1 MDVRETLRQAVE
13 MGASDIFIIAGLP
26 LTYKV
31 DGRQRRMEARLMP
44 ADTAAVISDIYT
56 LCGRSRSRIER
67 EDMDD
72 DFSFSIPDLGRFRAN
87 VLHQRGSLA
96 AVIRV
101 IRFGLPEPE
110 KLNIPPEVL
119 ASARLMKGLVL
130 VTGSAGSGKS
140 TTLACLINAINQTR
154 EGHIIT
160 MEDPIEYIHRHD
172 RCIVTQR
179 EISTDSPSYV
189 SALRSALR
197 ESKDDLCQVLY
208 QDSDG
213 KEIFS
218 IEATQSSNSDGER
231 QIQCQATSQLTGN
244 TLVFL
249 FPEDAILQSFN
260 NFYKLLVLV
269 MVLIFLGGVPVIFLL
284 SSRLSRRIRRLA
296 HKTKVL
302 AEGDFSVLSQPVQGN
317 DEIAG
322 LERRFNSMVVRLKGM
337 LENEV
342 RFKGQIEEMKV
353 ELLQEQ
359 INPHLLYNT
368 LAMIRYQARNAGLT
382 DLAELSDSLIVF
394 YRRFLN
400 EGNFISTIGSELTM
414 IGQYIQVVQKV
425 YAINLTVEYDLPPG
439 IEEYYAV
446 KLFFQPVVENAII
459 HGIRPIGEGELKISA
474 SLHEGKVIFEIYD
487 NGCGIE
493 GEELETLRKCL
504 KGESPREQMRSVGLY
519 NVNQRIRLIY
529 GPQYGLEIDSV
540 PGEGTLVKVT
550 IPLMGEREKQAFME
564 EHGLN
569 L

>member
-110 KLNIPPEVL
+110 KLNIPPAVL

-197 ESKDDLCQVLY
+197 ESPDVILLGEMRDYETIEVAMTAAETGQLLFSTLHTTGAANTVDRIIDVFPAGQQAQV
-208 QDSDG
+208 
-213 KEIFS
+213 
-218 IEATQSSNSDGER
+218 R
-231 QIQCQATSQLTGN
+231 MQL
-244 TLVFL
+244 
-249 FPEDAILQSFN
+249 S
-260 NFYKLLVLV
+260 
-269 MVLIFLGGVPVIFLL
+269 MVLQAVISQQLVPTLDGRQTPVFEIMYTNPAIKNLIREAKTHQIDSAIQAGAAQGMCTMDASLL
-284 SSRLSRRIRRLA
+284 RLVTEKRISKETALTHCMHYEAMEKRLS
-296 HKTKVL
+296 
-302 AEGDFSVLSQPVQGN
+302 
-317 DEIAG
+317 
-322 LERRFNSMVVRLKGM
+322 
-337 LENEV
+337 
-342 RFKGQIEEMKV
+342 
-353 ELLQEQ
+353 
-359 INPHLLYNT
+359 
-368 LAMIRYQARNAGLT
+368 AM
-382 DLAELSDSLIVF
+382 S
-394 YRRFLN
+394 
-400 EGNFISTIGSELTM
+400 
-414 IGQYIQVVQKV
+414 
-425 YAINLTVEYDLPPG
+425 
-439 IEEYYAV
+439 
-446 KLFFQPVVENAII
+446 
-459 HGIRPIGEGELKISA
+459 
-474 SLHEGKVIFEIYD
+474 
-487 NGCGIE
+487 
-493 GEELETLRKCL
+493 
-504 KGESPREQMRSVGLY
+504 
-519 NVNQRIRLIY
+519 
-529 GPQYGLEIDSV
+529 
-540 PGEGTLVKVT
+540 
-550 IPLMGEREKQAFME
+550 
-564 EHGLN
+564 
-569 L
+569 

>member
-13 MGASDIFIIAGLP
+13 MGASDIFIIAGLL

-72 DFSFSIPDLGRFRAN
+72 DFSFSMPDLGRFRAN

-197 ESKDDLCQVLY
+197 ESPDVILLGEMRDYETIEVAMTAAETGQLLFSTLHTTGAANTVDRIIDVFPAGQQAQVRMQLSMVL
-208 QDSDG
+208 QAVISQQLVPTLDG
-213 KEIFS
+213 KQTPAFEIMYTNPA
-218 IEATQSSNSDGER
+218 IKNLIREAKTH
-231 QIQCQATSQLTGN
+231 QIDSAIQAGAAQGMCTMDASLLRLVTEKRVSKETALTHCMHY
-244 TLVFL
+244 
-249 FPEDAILQSFN
+249 EAME
-260 NFYKLLVLV
+260 K
-269 MVLIFLGGVPVIFLL
+269 
-284 SSRLSRRIRRLA
+284 RLS
-296 HKTKVL
+296 
-302 AEGDFSVLSQPVQGN
+302 
-317 DEIAG
+317 
-322 LERRFNSMVVRLKGM
+322 
-337 LENEV
+337 
-342 RFKGQIEEMKV
+342 
-353 ELLQEQ
+353 
-359 INPHLLYNT
+359 
-368 LAMIRYQARNAGLT
+368 AM
-382 DLAELSDSLIVF
+382 S
-394 YRRFLN
+394 
-400 EGNFISTIGSELTM
+400 
-414 IGQYIQVVQKV
+414 
-425 YAINLTVEYDLPPG
+425 
-439 IEEYYAV
+439 
-446 KLFFQPVVENAII
+446 
-459 HGIRPIGEGELKISA
+459 
-474 SLHEGKVIFEIYD
+474 
-487 NGCGIE
+487 
-493 GEELETLRKCL
+493 
-504 KGESPREQMRSVGLY
+504 
-519 NVNQRIRLIY
+519 
-529 GPQYGLEIDSV
+529 
-540 PGEGTLVKVT
+540 
-550 IPLMGEREKQAFME
+550 
-564 EHGLN
+564 
-569 L
+569 

>member
-140 TTLACLINAINQTR
+140 TTLACLINAINQTI
-154 EGHIIT
+154 EVHIIT

-197 ESKDDLCQVLY
+197 ESPDVILLGEMRDYETIEVAMTAAETGQLLFSTLHTTGAANTVDRIIDVFPAGQQAQVRMQLSMVL
-208 QDSDG
+208 QAVISQQLVPTLDG
-213 KEIFS
+213 KQTPAFEIMYTNPA
-218 IEATQSSNSDGER
+218 IKNLIREAKTH
-231 QIQCQATSQLTGN
+231 QIDSAIQAGAAQGMCTMDASLLRLVTEKRVSKETALTHCMHY
-244 TLVFL
+244 
-249 FPEDAILQSFN
+249 EAME
-260 NFYKLLVLV
+260 K
-269 MVLIFLGGVPVIFLL
+269 
-284 SSRLSRRIRRLA
+284 RLS
-296 HKTKVL
+296 
-302 AEGDFSVLSQPVQGN
+302 
-317 DEIAG
+317 
-322 LERRFNSMVVRLKGM
+322 
-337 LENEV
+337 
-342 RFKGQIEEMKV
+342 
-353 ELLQEQ
+353 
-359 INPHLLYNT
+359 
-368 LAMIRYQARNAGLT
+368 AM
-382 DLAELSDSLIVF
+382 S
-394 YRRFLN
+394 
-400 EGNFISTIGSELTM
+400 
-414 IGQYIQVVQKV
+414 
-425 YAINLTVEYDLPPG
+425 
-439 IEEYYAV
+439 
-446 KLFFQPVVENAII
+446 
-459 HGIRPIGEGELKISA
+459 
-474 SLHEGKVIFEIYD
+474 
-487 NGCGIE
+487 
-493 GEELETLRKCL
+493 
-504 KGESPREQMRSVGLY
+504 
-519 NVNQRIRLIY
+519 
-529 GPQYGLEIDSV
+529 
-540 PGEGTLVKVT
+540 
-550 IPLMGEREKQAFME
+550 
-564 EHGLN
+564 
-569 L
+569 

>member
-72 DFSFSIPDLGRFRAN
+72 DFSFSIQDLGRFRAN

-140 TTLACLINAINQTR
+140 TSLACLINAINQTR

-197 ESKDDLCQVLY
+197 ESPDVILLGEMRDYETIEVAMTAAETGQLLFSTLHTTGAANTVDRIIDVFPAGQQAQVRMQLSMVL
-208 QDSDG
+208 QAVISQQLVPTLDG
-213 KEIFS
+213 KQTPAFEIMYTNPA
-218 IEATQSSNSDGER
+218 IKNLIREAKTH
-231 QIQCQATSQLTGN
+231 QIDSAIQAGAAQGMCTMDASLLRLVTEKRVSKETALTHCMHY
-244 TLVFL
+244 
-249 FPEDAILQSFN
+249 EAME
-260 NFYKLLVLV
+260 K
-269 MVLIFLGGVPVIFLL
+269 
-284 SSRLSRRIRRLA
+284 RLS
-296 HKTKVL
+296 
-302 AEGDFSVLSQPVQGN
+302 
-317 DEIAG
+317 
-322 LERRFNSMVVRLKGM
+322 
-337 LENEV
+337 
-342 RFKGQIEEMKV
+342 
-353 ELLQEQ
+353 
-359 INPHLLYNT
+359 
-368 LAMIRYQARNAGLT
+368 AM
-382 DLAELSDSLIVF
+382 S
-394 YRRFLN
+394 
-400 EGNFISTIGSELTM
+400 
-414 IGQYIQVVQKV
+414 
-425 YAINLTVEYDLPPG
+425 
-439 IEEYYAV
+439 
-446 KLFFQPVVENAII
+446 
-459 HGIRPIGEGELKISA
+459 
-474 SLHEGKVIFEIYD
+474 
-487 NGCGIE
+487 
-493 GEELETLRKCL
+493 
-504 KGESPREQMRSVGLY
+504 
-519 NVNQRIRLIY
+519 
-529 GPQYGLEIDSV
+529 
-540 PGEGTLVKVT
+540 
-550 IPLMGEREKQAFME
+550 
-564 EHGLN
+564 
-569 L
+569 

>member
-197 ESKDDLCQVLY
+197 ESPDVILLGEMRDYETIEVAMTAAETGQLL
-208 QDSDG
+208 
-213 KEIFS
+213 FS
-218 IEATQSSNSDGER
+218 TLHTTGAANTVDRIIDVFPARAASAGAHAALHGASGGHQPAACSHAGR
-231 QIQCQATSQLTGN
+231 QAD
-244 TLVFL
+244 
-249 FPEDAILQSFN
+249 P
-260 NFYKLLVLV
+260 
-269 MVLIFLGGVPVIFLL
+269 GV
-284 SSRLSRRIRRLA
+284 
-296 HKTKVL
+296 
-302 AEGDFSVLSQPVQGN
+302 
-317 DEIAG
+317 
-322 LERRFNSMVVRLKGM
+322 
-337 LENEV
+337 
-342 RFKGQIEEMKV
+342 
-353 ELLQEQ
+353 
-359 INPHLLYNT
+359 
-368 LAMIRYQARNAGLT
+368 
-382 DLAELSDSLIVF
+382 
-394 YRRFLN
+394 
-400 EGNFISTIGSELTM
+400 
-414 IGQYIQVVQKV
+414 
-425 YAINLTVEYDLPPG
+425 
-439 IEEYYAV
+439 
-446 KLFFQPVVENAII
+446 
-459 HGIRPIGEGELKISA
+459 
-474 SLHEGKVIFEIYD
+474 
-487 NGCGIE
+487 
-493 GEELETLRKCL
+493 
-504 KGESPREQMRSVGLY
+504 
-519 NVNQRIRLIY
+519 
-529 GPQYGLEIDSV
+529 
-540 PGEGTLVKVT
+540 
-550 IPLMGEREKQAFME
+550 
-564 EHGLN
+564 
-569 L
+569 

>member
-197 ESKDDLCQVLY
+197 ESPDVILLGEMRDYETIEVAMTAAETGQLLFSTLHTTGAANTVDRIIDVFPAGQQAQVRMQLSMVL
-208 QDSDG
+208 QAVISQQLVPTLDG
-213 KEIFS
+213 KQ
-218 IEATQSSNSDGER
+218 T
-231 QIQCQATSQLTGN
+231 
-244 TLVFL
+244 
-249 FPEDAILQSFN
+249 
-260 NFYKLLVLV
+260 
-269 MVLIFLGGVPVIFLL
+269 
-284 SSRLSRRIRRLA
+284 RRLRSCIRTRPS
-296 HKTKVL
+296 KT
-302 AEGDFSVLSQPVQGN
+302 
-317 DEIAG
+317 
-322 LERRFNSMVVRLKGM
+322 
-337 LENEV
+337 
-342 RFKGQIEEMKV
+342 
-353 ELLQEQ
+353 
-359 INPHLLYNT
+359 
-368 LAMIRYQARNAGLT
+368 
-382 DLAELSDSLIVF
+382 
-394 YRRFLN
+394 
-400 EGNFISTIGSELTM
+400 
-414 IGQYIQVVQKV
+414 
-425 YAINLTVEYDLPPG
+425 
-439 IEEYYAV
+439 
-446 KLFFQPVVENAII
+446 
-459 HGIRPIGEGELKISA
+459 
-474 SLHEGKVIFEIYD
+474 
-487 NGCGIE
+487 
-493 GEELETLRKCL
+493 
-504 KGESPREQMRSVGLY
+504 
-519 NVNQRIRLIY
+519 
-529 GPQYGLEIDSV
+529 
-540 PGEGTLVKVT
+540 
-550 IPLMGEREKQAFME
+550 
-564 EHGLN
+564 
-569 L
+569 

>member
-172 RCIVTQR
+172 RYIVTQR

-197 ESKDDLCQVLY
+197 ESPDVILLGEMRDYETIEVAMTAAETGQLLFSTLHTTGAANTVDRIIDVFPAGQQAQVRMQLSMVL
-208 QDSDG
+208 QAVISQQLVPTLDG
-213 KEIFS
+213 KQTPAFEIMYTNPA
-218 IEATQSSNSDGER
+218 IKNLIREAKTH
-231 QIQCQATSQLTGN
+231 QIDSAIQAGAAQGMCTMDASLLRLVTEKRVSKETALTHCMHY
-244 TLVFL
+244 
-249 FPEDAILQSFN
+249 EAME
-260 NFYKLLVLV
+260 K
-269 MVLIFLGGVPVIFLL
+269 
-284 SSRLSRRIRRLA
+284 RLS
-296 HKTKVL
+296 
-302 AEGDFSVLSQPVQGN
+302 
-317 DEIAG
+317 
-322 LERRFNSMVVRLKGM
+322 
-337 LENEV
+337 
-342 RFKGQIEEMKV
+342 
-353 ELLQEQ
+353 
-359 INPHLLYNT
+359 
-368 LAMIRYQARNAGLT
+368 AM
-382 DLAELSDSLIVF
+382 S
-394 YRRFLN
+394 
-400 EGNFISTIGSELTM
+400 
-414 IGQYIQVVQKV
+414 
-425 YAINLTVEYDLPPG
+425 
-439 IEEYYAV
+439 
-446 KLFFQPVVENAII
+446 
-459 HGIRPIGEGELKISA
+459 
-474 SLHEGKVIFEIYD
+474 
-487 NGCGIE
+487 
-493 GEELETLRKCL
+493 
-504 KGESPREQMRSVGLY
+504 
-519 NVNQRIRLIY
+519 
-529 GPQYGLEIDSV
+529 
-540 PGEGTLVKVT
+540 
-550 IPLMGEREKQAFME
+550 
-564 EHGLN
+564 
-569 L
+569 

>member
-197 ESKDDLCQVLY
+197 ESPDVILLGEMRDYETIEVAMTAAETGQLLFSTLHTTGAANTIDRIIDVFPSNQQRQV
-208 QDSDG
+208 
-213 KEIFS
+213 
-218 IEATQSSNSDGER
+218 AV
-231 QIQCQATSQLTGN
+231 QL
-244 TLVFL
+244 
-249 FPEDAILQSFN
+249 S
-260 NFYKLLVLV
+260 
-269 MVLIFLGGVPVIFLL
+269 MVLQAVVSQQLLPGTGGKQLPAFEVMTVTPA
-284 SSRLSRRIRRLA
+284 IR
-296 HKTKVL
+296 
-302 AEGDFSVLSQPVQGN
+302 N
-317 DEIAG
+317 
-322 LERRFNSMVVRLKGM
+322 
-337 LENEV
+337 
-342 RFKGQIEEMKV
+342 
-353 ELLQEQ
+353 
-359 INPHLLYNT
+359 
-368 LAMIRYQARNAGLT
+368 MIRENKIHQIDT
-382 DLAELSDSLIVF
+382 V
-394 YRRFLN
+394 
-400 EGNFISTIGSELTM
+400 IGSSADEDM
-414 IGQYIQVVQKV
+414 ISM
-425 YAINLTVEYDLPPG
+425 D
-439 IEEYYAV
+439 
-446 KLFFQPVVENAII
+446 
-459 HGIRPIGEGELKISA
+459 A
-474 SLHEGKVIFEIYD
+474 SI
-487 NGCGIE
+487 
-493 GEELETLRKCL
+493 
-504 KGESPREQMRSVGLY
+504 
-519 NVNQRIRLIY
+519 
-529 GPQYGLEIDSV
+529 
-540 PGEGTLVKVT
+540 
-550 IPLMGEREKQAFME
+550 
-564 EHGLN
+564 LN
-569 L
+569 LYRAGRISERTALTYAANPEILAKKLKL

>member
-197 ESKDDLCQVLY
+197 ESPDVILLGEMRDYETIEVAMTAAETGQLLFSTLHTTGAANTVDRIIDVFPAGQQAQVRMQLSMVL
-208 QDSDG
+208 QAVISQQLVPTLDG
-213 KEIFS
+213 KQTPAFEIMYTNPA
-218 IEATQSSNSDGER
+218 IKNLIREAKTH
-231 QIQCQATSQLTGN
+231 QIDSAIQAGAAQGMCTMDASLLR
-244 TLVFL
+244 LVT
-249 FPEDAILQSFN
+249 E
-260 NFYKLLVLV
+260 
-269 MVLIFLGGVPVIFLL
+269 
-284 SSRLSRRIRRLA
+284 
-296 HKTKVL
+296 
-302 AEGDFSVLSQPVQGN
+302 
-317 DEIAG
+317 
-322 LERRFNSMVVRLKGM
+322 
-337 LENEV
+337 
-342 RFKGQIEEMKV
+342 
-353 ELLQEQ
+353 
-359 INPHLLYNT
+359 
-368 LAMIRYQARNAGLT
+368 
-382 DLAELSDSLIVF
+382 
-394 YRRFLN
+394 
-400 EGNFISTIGSELTM
+400 
-414 IGQYIQVVQKV
+414 
-425 YAINLTVEYDLPPG
+425 
-439 IEEYYAV
+439 
-446 KLFFQPVVENAII
+446 
-459 HGIRPIGEGELKISA
+459 SA
-474 SLHEGKVIFEIYD
+474 SVKRQPSHTACI
-487 NGCGIE
+487 
-493 GEELETLRKCL
+493 
-504 KGESPREQMRSVGLY
+504 MRRWK
-519 NVNQRIRLIY
+519 N
-529 GPQYGLEIDSV
+529 
-540 PGEGTLVKVT
+540 
-550 IPLMGEREKQAFME
+550 AFQQ
-564 EHGLN
+564 
-569 L
+569 

>member
-72 DFSFSIPDLGRFRAN
+72 DFSFSMPDLGRFRAN

-172 RCIVTQR
+172 RCIVTQW

-197 ESKDDLCQVLY
+197 ESPDVILLGEMRDYETIEVAMTAAETGQLLFSTLHTTGAANTVDRIIDVFPAGQQAQVRMQLSMVL
-208 QDSDG
+208 QAVISQQLVPTLDG
-213 KEIFS
+213 KQTPAFEIMYTNPA
-218 IEATQSSNSDGER
+218 IKNLIREAKTH
-231 QIQCQATSQLTGN
+231 QIDSAIQAGAAQGMCTMDASLLRLVTEKRVSKETALTHCMHY
-244 TLVFL
+244 
-249 FPEDAILQSFN
+249 EAME
-260 NFYKLLVLV
+260 K
-269 MVLIFLGGVPVIFLL
+269 
-284 SSRLSRRIRRLA
+284 RLS
-296 HKTKVL
+296 
-302 AEGDFSVLSQPVQGN
+302 
-317 DEIAG
+317 
-322 LERRFNSMVVRLKGM
+322 
-337 LENEV
+337 
-342 RFKGQIEEMKV
+342 
-353 ELLQEQ
+353 
-359 INPHLLYNT
+359 
-368 LAMIRYQARNAGLT
+368 AM
-382 DLAELSDSLIVF
+382 S
-394 YRRFLN
+394 
-400 EGNFISTIGSELTM
+400 
-414 IGQYIQVVQKV
+414 
-425 YAINLTVEYDLPPG
+425 
-439 IEEYYAV
+439 
-446 KLFFQPVVENAII
+446 
-459 HGIRPIGEGELKISA
+459 
-474 SLHEGKVIFEIYD
+474 
-487 NGCGIE
+487 
-493 GEELETLRKCL
+493 
-504 KGESPREQMRSVGLY
+504 
-519 NVNQRIRLIY
+519 
-529 GPQYGLEIDSV
+529 
-540 PGEGTLVKVT
+540 
-550 IPLMGEREKQAFME
+550 
-564 EHGLN
+564 
-569 L
+569 

>member
-44 ADTAAVISDIYT
+44 PDTAAVISDIYT

-72 DFSFSIPDLGRFRAN
+72 DFSFSMPDLGRFRAN

-197 ESKDDLCQVLY
+197 ESPDVILLGEMRDYETIEVAMTAAETGQLLFSTLHTTGAANTVDRIIDVFPAGQQAQVRMQLSMVL
-208 QDSDG
+208 QAVISQQLVPTLDG
-213 KEIFS
+213 KQTPAFEIMYTNPA
-218 IEATQSSNSDGER
+218 IKNLIREAKTH
-231 QIQCQATSQLTGN
+231 QIDSAIQAGAAQGMCTMDASLLRLVTEKRVSKETALTHCMHY
-244 TLVFL
+244 
-249 FPEDAILQSFN
+249 EAME
-260 NFYKLLVLV
+260 K
-269 MVLIFLGGVPVIFLL
+269 
-284 SSRLSRRIRRLA
+284 RLSA
-296 HKTKVL
+296 
-302 AEGDFSVLSQPVQGN
+302 
-317 DEIAG
+317 
-322 LERRFNSMVVRLKGM
+322 
-337 LENEV
+337 
-342 RFKGQIEEMKV
+342 
-353 ELLQEQ
+353 
-359 INPHLLYNT
+359 
-368 LAMIRYQARNAGLT
+368 
-382 DLAELSDSLIVF
+382 
-394 YRRFLN
+394 
-400 EGNFISTIGSELTM
+400 IS
-414 IGQYIQVVQKV
+414 
-425 YAINLTVEYDLPPG
+425 
-439 IEEYYAV
+439 
-446 KLFFQPVVENAII
+446 
-459 HGIRPIGEGELKISA
+459 
-474 SLHEGKVIFEIYD
+474 
-487 NGCGIE
+487 
-493 GEELETLRKCL
+493 
-504 KGESPREQMRSVGLY
+504 
-519 NVNQRIRLIY
+519 
-529 GPQYGLEIDSV
+529 
-540 PGEGTLVKVT
+540 
-550 IPLMGEREKQAFME
+550 
-564 EHGLN
+564 
-569 L
+569 

>member
-13 MGASDIFIIAGLP
+13 MGASDIFIIAGLL

-197 ESKDDLCQVLY
+197 ESPDVILLGEMRDYETIEVAMTAAETGQLLFSTLHTTGAANTVDRIIDVFPAGQQAQVRMQLSMVL
-208 QDSDG
+208 QAVISQQLVPTLDG
-213 KEIFS
+213 KQTPAFEIMYTNPA
-218 IEATQSSNSDGER
+218 IKNLIREAKTH
-231 QIQCQATSQLTGN
+231 QIDSAIQAGAAQGMCTMDASLLRLVTEKRVSKETALTHCMHYE
-244 TLVFL
+244 TM
-249 FPEDAILQSFN
+249 E
-260 NFYKLLVLV
+260 K
-269 MVLIFLGGVPVIFLL
+269 
-284 SSRLSRRIRRLA
+284 RLS
-296 HKTKVL
+296 
-302 AEGDFSVLSQPVQGN
+302 
-317 DEIAG
+317 
-322 LERRFNSMVVRLKGM
+322 
-337 LENEV
+337 
-342 RFKGQIEEMKV
+342 
-353 ELLQEQ
+353 
-359 INPHLLYNT
+359 
-368 LAMIRYQARNAGLT
+368 AM
-382 DLAELSDSLIVF
+382 S
-394 YRRFLN
+394 
-400 EGNFISTIGSELTM
+400 
-414 IGQYIQVVQKV
+414 
-425 YAINLTVEYDLPPG
+425 
-439 IEEYYAV
+439 
-446 KLFFQPVVENAII
+446 
-459 HGIRPIGEGELKISA
+459 
-474 SLHEGKVIFEIYD
+474 
-487 NGCGIE
+487 
-493 GEELETLRKCL
+493 
-504 KGESPREQMRSVGLY
+504 
-519 NVNQRIRLIY
+519 
-529 GPQYGLEIDSV
+529 
-540 PGEGTLVKVT
+540 
-550 IPLMGEREKQAFME
+550 
-564 EHGLN
+564 
-569 L
+569 

>member
-72 DFSFSIPDLGRFRAN
+72 DFSFSIPGLGRFRAN
-87 VLHQRGSLA
+87 GLHRRGSLP

-197 ESKDDLCQVLY
+197 ESPDVILLGEMRDYETIEVAMTAAETGQLLFSTLHTTGAANTVDRIIDVFPAGQQAQVRMQLSMVL
-208 QDSDG
+208 QAVISQQLVPTLDG
-213 KEIFS
+213 KQTPAFEIMYTNPA
-218 IEATQSSNSDGER
+218 IKNLIREAKTH
-231 QIQCQATSQLTGN
+231 QIDSAIQAGAAQGMCTMDASLLRLVTEKRVSKETALTHCMHY
-244 TLVFL
+244 
-249 FPEDAILQSFN
+249 EAME
-260 NFYKLLVLV
+260 K
-269 MVLIFLGGVPVIFLL
+269 
-284 SSRLSRRIRRLA
+284 RLS
-296 HKTKVL
+296 
-302 AEGDFSVLSQPVQGN
+302 
-317 DEIAG
+317 
-322 LERRFNSMVVRLKGM
+322 
-337 LENEV
+337 
-342 RFKGQIEEMKV
+342 
-353 ELLQEQ
+353 
-359 INPHLLYNT
+359 
-368 LAMIRYQARNAGLT
+368 AM
-382 DLAELSDSLIVF
+382 S
-394 YRRFLN
+394 
-400 EGNFISTIGSELTM
+400 
-414 IGQYIQVVQKV
+414 
-425 YAINLTVEYDLPPG
+425 
-439 IEEYYAV
+439 
-446 KLFFQPVVENAII
+446 
-459 HGIRPIGEGELKISA
+459 
-474 SLHEGKVIFEIYD
+474 
-487 NGCGIE
+487 
-493 GEELETLRKCL
+493 
-504 KGESPREQMRSVGLY
+504 
-519 NVNQRIRLIY
+519 
-529 GPQYGLEIDSV
+529 
-540 PGEGTLVKVT
+540 
-550 IPLMGEREKQAFME
+550 
-564 EHGLN
+564 
-569 L
+569 

>member
-1 MDVRETLRQAVE
+1 MESRPVRLGWLSLLLTVIILCLATLSVLSFSTARADLALAQKQARQAQSVYALECAGQQWLAELDAALAQAGDTAELDALLPHGTAREGPGVSAVLEGADGRSLSVFAELTADGGYRVIQWQQSAEWAGEAEAPALFGTLRDGRRRMDVRETLRQAVE

-197 ESKDDLCQVLY
+197 ESPDVILLGEMRDYETIEVAMTAAETGQLLFSTLHTTGAANTVDRIIDVFPAGQQAQVRMQLSMVL
-208 QDSDG
+208 QAVISQQLVPTLDG
-213 KEIFS
+213 KQTPAFEIMYTNPA
-218 IEATQSSNSDGER
+218 IKNLIREAKTH
-231 QIQCQATSQLTGN
+231 QIDSAIQAGAAQGMCTMDASLLRLVTEKRISKETALTHCMHY
-244 TLVFL
+244 
-249 FPEDAILQSFN
+249 EAME
-260 NFYKLLVLV
+260 K
-269 MVLIFLGGVPVIFLL
+269 
-284 SSRLSRRIRRLA
+284 RLS
-296 HKTKVL
+296 
-302 AEGDFSVLSQPVQGN
+302 
-317 DEIAG
+317 
-322 LERRFNSMVVRLKGM
+322 
-337 LENEV
+337 
-342 RFKGQIEEMKV
+342 
-353 ELLQEQ
+353 
-359 INPHLLYNT
+359 
-368 LAMIRYQARNAGLT
+368 AM
-382 DLAELSDSLIVF
+382 S
-394 YRRFLN
+394 
-400 EGNFISTIGSELTM
+400 
-414 IGQYIQVVQKV
+414 
-425 YAINLTVEYDLPPG
+425 
-439 IEEYYAV
+439 
-446 KLFFQPVVENAII
+446 
-459 HGIRPIGEGELKISA
+459 
-474 SLHEGKVIFEIYD
+474 
-487 NGCGIE
+487 
-493 GEELETLRKCL
+493 
-504 KGESPREQMRSVGLY
+504 
-519 NVNQRIRLIY
+519 
-529 GPQYGLEIDSV
+529 
-540 PGEGTLVKVT
+540 
-550 IPLMGEREKQAFME
+550 
-564 EHGLN
+564 
-569 L
+569 

>member
-197 ESKDDLCQVLY
+197 ESPDVILLGEMRDYETIEVAMTAAETGQLLFSTLHTTGAANTVDRIIDVFPAGQQAQV
-208 QDSDG
+208 
-213 KEIFS
+213 
-218 IEATQSSNSDGER
+218 R
-231 QIQCQATSQLTGN
+231 MQL
-244 TLVFL
+244 
-249 FPEDAILQSFN
+249 S
-260 NFYKLLVLV
+260 
-269 MVLIFLGGVPVIFLL
+269 MVLQAVI
-284 SSRLSRRIRRLA
+284 S
-296 HKTKVL
+296 
-302 AEGDFSVLSQPVQGN
+302 
-317 DEIAG
+317 
-322 LERRFNSMVVRLKGM
+322 
-337 LENEV
+337 
-342 RFKGQIEEMKV
+342 
-353 ELLQEQ
+353 
-359 INPHLLYNT
+359 
-368 LAMIRYQARNAGLT
+368 
-382 DLAELSDSLIVF
+382 
-394 YRRFLN
+394 
-400 EGNFISTIGSELTM
+400 
-414 IGQYIQVVQKV
+414 
-425 YAINLTVEYDLPPG
+425 
-439 IEEYYAV
+439 
-446 KLFFQPVVENAII
+446 
-459 HGIRPIGEGELKISA
+459 
-474 SLHEGKVIFEIYD
+474 
-487 NGCGIE
+487 
-493 GEELETLRKCL
+493 
-504 KGESPREQMRSVGLY
+504 
-519 NVNQRIRLIY
+519 
-529 GPQYGLEIDSV
+529 
-540 PGEGTLVKVT
+540 
-550 IPLMGEREKQAFME
+550 
-564 EHGLN
+564 
-569 L
+569 

>member
-72 DFSFSIPDLGRFRAN
+72 DFSFSMPDLGRFRAN

-119 ASARLMKGLVL
+119 AAARLMNGLVL

-197 ESKDDLCQVLY
+197 ESPDVILLGEMRDYETIEVAMTAAETGQLLFSTLHTTGAANTVDRIIDVFPAGQQAQVRMQLSMVL
-208 QDSDG
+208 QAVISQQLVPTLDG
-213 KEIFS
+213 KQTPAFEIMYTNPA
-218 IEATQSSNSDGER
+218 IKNLIREAKTH
-231 QIQCQATSQLTGN
+231 QIDSAIQAGAAQGMCTMDASLLRLVTEKRVSKETALTHCMHY
-244 TLVFL
+244 
-249 FPEDAILQSFN
+249 EAME
-260 NFYKLLVLV
+260 K
-269 MVLIFLGGVPVIFLL
+269 
-284 SSRLSRRIRRLA
+284 RLS
-296 HKTKVL
+296 
-302 AEGDFSVLSQPVQGN
+302 
-317 DEIAG
+317 
-322 LERRFNSMVVRLKGM
+322 
-337 LENEV
+337 
-342 RFKGQIEEMKV
+342 
-353 ELLQEQ
+353 
-359 INPHLLYNT
+359 
-368 LAMIRYQARNAGLT
+368 AM
-382 DLAELSDSLIVF
+382 S
-394 YRRFLN
+394 
-400 EGNFISTIGSELTM
+400 
-414 IGQYIQVVQKV
+414 
-425 YAINLTVEYDLPPG
+425 
-439 IEEYYAV
+439 
-446 KLFFQPVVENAII
+446 
-459 HGIRPIGEGELKISA
+459 
-474 SLHEGKVIFEIYD
+474 
-487 NGCGIE
+487 
-493 GEELETLRKCL
+493 
-504 KGESPREQMRSVGLY
+504 
-519 NVNQRIRLIY
+519 
-529 GPQYGLEIDSV
+529 
-540 PGEGTLVKVT
+540 
-550 IPLMGEREKQAFME
+550 
-564 EHGLN
+564 
-569 L
+569 

>member
-56 LCGRSRSRIER
+56 LGGRSRSRIER

-197 ESKDDLCQVLY
+197 ESPDVILLGEMRDYETIEVAMTAAETGQLLFSTLHTTGAANTVDRIIDVFPAGQQAQVRMQLSMVL
-208 QDSDG
+208 QAVISQQLVPTLDG
-213 KEIFS
+213 KQTPAFEIMYTNPA
-218 IEATQSSNSDGER
+218 IKNLIREAKTH
-231 QIQCQATSQLTGN
+231 QIDSAIQAGAAQGMCTMDASLLRLVTEKRVSKETALTHCMHY
-244 TLVFL
+244 
-249 FPEDAILQSFN
+249 EAME
-260 NFYKLLVLV
+260 K
-269 MVLIFLGGVPVIFLL
+269 
-284 SSRLSRRIRRLA
+284 RLS
-296 HKTKVL
+296 
-302 AEGDFSVLSQPVQGN
+302 
-317 DEIAG
+317 
-322 LERRFNSMVVRLKGM
+322 
-337 LENEV
+337 
-342 RFKGQIEEMKV
+342 
-353 ELLQEQ
+353 
-359 INPHLLYNT
+359 
-368 LAMIRYQARNAGLT
+368 AM
-382 DLAELSDSLIVF
+382 S
-394 YRRFLN
+394 
-400 EGNFISTIGSELTM
+400 
-414 IGQYIQVVQKV
+414 
-425 YAINLTVEYDLPPG
+425 
-439 IEEYYAV
+439 
-446 KLFFQPVVENAII
+446 
-459 HGIRPIGEGELKISA
+459 
-474 SLHEGKVIFEIYD
+474 
-487 NGCGIE
+487 
-493 GEELETLRKCL
+493 
-504 KGESPREQMRSVGLY
+504 
-519 NVNQRIRLIY
+519 
-529 GPQYGLEIDSV
+529 
-540 PGEGTLVKVT
+540 
-550 IPLMGEREKQAFME
+550 
-564 EHGLN
+564 
-569 L
+569 

>member
-72 DFSFSIPDLGRFRAN
+72 DFSFSIPDLGRFRAS

-179 EISTDSPSYV
+179 EISTGSPSYV

-197 ESKDDLCQVLY
+197 ESPDVILLGEMRDYETIEVAMTAAETGQLLFSTLHTTGAANTVDRIIDVFPAGQQAQVRMQLSMVL
-208 QDSDG
+208 QAVISQQLVPTLDG
-213 KEIFS
+213 KQTPAFEIMYTNPA
-218 IEATQSSNSDGER
+218 IKNLIREAKTH
-231 QIQCQATSQLTGN
+231 QIDSAIQAGAAQGMCTMDASLLRLVTEKRVSKETALTHCMHY
-244 TLVFL
+244 
-249 FPEDAILQSFN
+249 EAME
-260 NFYKLLVLV
+260 K
-269 MVLIFLGGVPVIFLL
+269 
-284 SSRLSRRIRRLA
+284 RLS
-296 HKTKVL
+296 
-302 AEGDFSVLSQPVQGN
+302 
-317 DEIAG
+317 
-322 LERRFNSMVVRLKGM
+322 
-337 LENEV
+337 
-342 RFKGQIEEMKV
+342 
-353 ELLQEQ
+353 
-359 INPHLLYNT
+359 
-368 LAMIRYQARNAGLT
+368 AM
-382 DLAELSDSLIVF
+382 S
-394 YRRFLN
+394 
-400 EGNFISTIGSELTM
+400 
-414 IGQYIQVVQKV
+414 
-425 YAINLTVEYDLPPG
+425 
-439 IEEYYAV
+439 
-446 KLFFQPVVENAII
+446 
-459 HGIRPIGEGELKISA
+459 
-474 SLHEGKVIFEIYD
+474 
-487 NGCGIE
+487 
-493 GEELETLRKCL
+493 
-504 KGESPREQMRSVGLY
+504 
-519 NVNQRIRLIY
+519 
-529 GPQYGLEIDSV
+529 
-540 PGEGTLVKVT
+540 
-550 IPLMGEREKQAFME
+550 
-564 EHGLN
+564 
-569 L
+569 

>member
-119 ASARLMKGLVL
+119 ASAKLMKGLVL

-160 MEDPIEYIHRHD
+160 MEDRIEYIHRHD

-197 ESKDDLCQVLY
+197 ESPDVILLGEMRDYETIEVAMTAAETGQLLFSTLHTTGAANTVDRIIDVFPAGQQAQVRMQLSMVL
-208 QDSDG
+208 QAVISQQLVPTLDG
-213 KEIFS
+213 KQTPAFEIMYTNPA
-218 IEATQSSNSDGER
+218 IKNLIREAKTH
-231 QIQCQATSQLTGN
+231 QIDSAIQAGAAQGMCTMDASLLRLVTEKRVSKETALTHCMHY
-244 TLVFL
+244 
-249 FPEDAILQSFN
+249 EAME
-260 NFYKLLVLV
+260 K
-269 MVLIFLGGVPVIFLL
+269 
-284 SSRLSRRIRRLA
+284 RLS
-296 HKTKVL
+296 
-302 AEGDFSVLSQPVQGN
+302 
-317 DEIAG
+317 
-322 LERRFNSMVVRLKGM
+322 
-337 LENEV
+337 
-342 RFKGQIEEMKV
+342 
-353 ELLQEQ
+353 
-359 INPHLLYNT
+359 
-368 LAMIRYQARNAGLT
+368 AM
-382 DLAELSDSLIVF
+382 S
-394 YRRFLN
+394 
-400 EGNFISTIGSELTM
+400 
-414 IGQYIQVVQKV
+414 
-425 YAINLTVEYDLPPG
+425 
-439 IEEYYAV
+439 
-446 KLFFQPVVENAII
+446 
-459 HGIRPIGEGELKISA
+459 
-474 SLHEGKVIFEIYD
+474 
-487 NGCGIE
+487 
-493 GEELETLRKCL
+493 
-504 KGESPREQMRSVGLY
+504 
-519 NVNQRIRLIY
+519 
-529 GPQYGLEIDSV
+529 
-540 PGEGTLVKVT
+540 
-550 IPLMGEREKQAFME
+550 
-564 EHGLN
+564 
-569 L
+569 

>member
-197 ESKDDLCQVLY
+197 ESPDVILLGEMRDYETIEVAMTAAETGQLLFSTLHTTGAANTVDRIIDVFPAGQQAQVRMQLSMVL
-208 QDSDG
+208 QAVISQQLVPTLDG
-213 KEIFS
+213 KQTPAFEIMYTNPA
-218 IEATQSSNSDGER
+218 IKNLIREAKTH
-231 QIQCQATSQLTGN
+231 QIDSAIQAGAAQGMCTMDASLLRLVTEKRVSKETALTHCMQY
-244 TLVFL
+244 
-249 FPEDAILQSFN
+249 EAME
-260 NFYKLLVLV
+260 K
-269 MVLIFLGGVPVIFLL
+269 
-284 SSRLSRRIRRLA
+284 RLS
-296 HKTKVL
+296 
-302 AEGDFSVLSQPVQGN
+302 
-317 DEIAG
+317 
-322 LERRFNSMVVRLKGM
+322 
-337 LENEV
+337 
-342 RFKGQIEEMKV
+342 
-353 ELLQEQ
+353 
-359 INPHLLYNT
+359 
-368 LAMIRYQARNAGLT
+368 AM
-382 DLAELSDSLIVF
+382 S
-394 YRRFLN
+394 
-400 EGNFISTIGSELTM
+400 
-414 IGQYIQVVQKV
+414 
-425 YAINLTVEYDLPPG
+425 
-439 IEEYYAV
+439 
-446 KLFFQPVVENAII
+446 
-459 HGIRPIGEGELKISA
+459 
-474 SLHEGKVIFEIYD
+474 
-487 NGCGIE
+487 
-493 GEELETLRKCL
+493 
-504 KGESPREQMRSVGLY
+504 
-519 NVNQRIRLIY
+519 
-529 GPQYGLEIDSV
+529 
-540 PGEGTLVKVT
+540 
-550 IPLMGEREKQAFME
+550 
-564 EHGLN
+564 
-569 L
+569 

>member
-72 DFSFSIPDLGRFRAN
+72 DFSFSMPDLGRFRAN

-197 ESKDDLCQVLY
+197 ESPDVILLGEMRDYETIEVAMTAAETGQLLFSTLHTTGAANTVDRIIDVFPAGQQAQVRMQLSMVL
-208 QDSDG
+208 QAVISQQLVPTLDG
-213 KEIFS
+213 KQTPAFEIMYTNPA
-218 IEATQSSNSDGER
+218 IKNLIREAKTH
-231 QIQCQATSQLTGN
+231 QIDSAIQAGAAQGMCTMDTSLLRLGTEKRVSKETALTHSMHY
-244 TLVFL
+244 
-249 FPEDAILQSFN
+249 EAME
-260 NFYKLLVLV
+260 K
-269 MVLIFLGGVPVIFLL
+269 
-284 SSRLSRRIRRLA
+284 RLS
-296 HKTKVL
+296 
-302 AEGDFSVLSQPVQGN
+302 
-317 DEIAG
+317 
-322 LERRFNSMVVRLKGM
+322 
-337 LENEV
+337 
-342 RFKGQIEEMKV
+342 
-353 ELLQEQ
+353 
-359 INPHLLYNT
+359 
-368 LAMIRYQARNAGLT
+368 AM
-382 DLAELSDSLIVF
+382 S
-394 YRRFLN
+394 
-400 EGNFISTIGSELTM
+400 
-414 IGQYIQVVQKV
+414 
-425 YAINLTVEYDLPPG
+425 
-439 IEEYYAV
+439 
-446 KLFFQPVVENAII
+446 
-459 HGIRPIGEGELKISA
+459 
-474 SLHEGKVIFEIYD
+474 
-487 NGCGIE
+487 
-493 GEELETLRKCL
+493 
-504 KGESPREQMRSVGLY
+504 
-519 NVNQRIRLIY
+519 
-529 GPQYGLEIDSV
+529 
-540 PGEGTLVKVT
+540 
-550 IPLMGEREKQAFME
+550 
-564 EHGLN
+564 
-569 L
+569 